1 MIWLS
6 IRDIFQIMNNTE
18 EMVKGVY
25 VILFLGIARVINMAT
40 GLNNEIINYSKY
52 YAWNLVFILFLATT
66 NIVANILLI
75 KAFGLV
81 GAALATLISIS
92 LFNIIK
98 LSFIQLKFKMHP
110 LSVQMIYISIIAAL
124 AFGIVYFIP
133 FAMHPIINLVVR
145 SAIFAAL
152 FISPVYFFKISP
164 DMHAVVNSGIE
175 KLQNYYSSTH
185 RK

>member
-1 MIWLS
+1 MLS
-6 IRDIFQIMNNTE
+6 C
-18 EMVKGVY
+18 
-25 VILFLGIARVINMAT
+25 FLGIARVINMAT

-92 LFNIIK
+92 LFNIIR

-110 LSVQMIYISIIAAL
+110 LSVQMIIYIYYRCIGFWNRLFHSIC
-124 AFGIVYFIP
+124 
-133 FAMHPIINLVVR
+133 
-145 SAIFAAL
+145 
-152 FISPVYFFKISP
+152 
-164 DMHAVVNSGIE
+164 HAPN
-175 KLQNYYSSTH
+175 N
-185 RK
+185 